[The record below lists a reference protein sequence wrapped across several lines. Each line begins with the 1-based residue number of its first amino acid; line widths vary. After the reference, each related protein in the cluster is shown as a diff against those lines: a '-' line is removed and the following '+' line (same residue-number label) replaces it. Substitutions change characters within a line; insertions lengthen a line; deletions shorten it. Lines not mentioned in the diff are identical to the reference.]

1 MKNDQSS
8 LVIAIEKDI
17 REKKHKVR
25 TSSNKERMQLIEK
38 IEWMYPALPPKERER
53 LRDQRMTLEH
63 LKHIRDGIEKGYS
76 EQQIEQLCSPEYDV
90 WQMKLVCVGF
100 DNGLP
105 MDVILSSID
114 TTSLLSFEDREN
126 ILLCAAREQTA
137 TVQTKVTTATHTVMT
152 PKYKRERG

>member
-1 MKNDQSS
+1 MKNNQSS
-8 LVIAIEKDI
+8 LIIAIEKDI
-17 REKKHKVR
+17 REKKHEVR
-25 TSSNKERMQLIEK
+25 TSSDTERMQIIEK
-38 IEWMYPALPPKERER
+38 IEWMHPELPPRERER
-53 LRDQRMTLEH
+53 LRDQKMTLEH
-63 LKHIRDGIEKGYS
+63 LQYIRDGIEKGYS
-76 EQQIEQLCSPEYDV
+76 GEQIEQLCSPEYDV

-126 ILLCAAREQTA
+126 ILLAAKEQAA